1 MLARLMKRG
10 LKIRVWIN
18 PYIAQWSALFAEGKA
33 RG

>member
-1 MLARLMKRG
+1 MKRG

>member
-10 LKIRVWIN
+10 LKIHVWIN
-18 PYIAQWSALFAEGKA
+18 PYIAQRSALFAEGKA